1 MFPFFARLFA
11 KENFQRQSSPWQATD
26 TDIQGNAI
34 EANSALC
41 LKGAGVAERILGQ
54 QKEIFRVFLYKR
66 TSKYCIYGKN
76 TCNLFNILPISIV
89 YPSKIYVYIYLYKQ
103 VVSIYCVYLCTC
115 KTWSTGTNLTC
126 WGIFLE
132 RFTSPKLP
140 FGPILG
146 SFLLGSL
153 MRFLVERIVERFEVY
168 LTSLNPPARFYQNG
182 LRLTFQIDLPSFW
195 HQKGWMNTV
204 DGSEIRLTSWG
215 W

>member
-1 MFPFFARLFA
+1 M
-11 KENFQRQSSPWQATD
+11 
-26 TDIQGNAI
+26 
-34 EANSALC
+34 
-41 LKGAGVAERILGQ
+41 AERILGQ
-54 QKEIFRVFLYKR
+54 QKTPSECSCTKEHRNTV
-66 TSKYCIYGKN
+66 SIYGK
-76 TCNLFNILPISIV
+76 THVIYSIYCLYLQSILLNLCI
-89 YPSKIYVYIYLYKQ
+89 YIYIYKQ

-168 LTSLNPPARFYQNG
+168 LTSLNPPARFYQNS

-204 DGSEIRLTSWG
+204 DRRDIS
-215 W
+215 

>member
-1 MFPFFARLFA
+1 MFPFFARLFGRRI
-11 KENFQRQSSPWQATD
+11 QRPHLHDRRRTRTFKATQLKRIPLSACVRRVVEWQKGSWVNRKHLQSVLVQK
-26 TDIQGNAI
+26 NI
-34 EANSALC
+34 E
-41 LKGAGVAERILGQ
+41 ILYLSM
-54 QKEIFRVFLYKR
+54 E
-66 TSKYCIYGKN
+66 N
-76 TCNLFNILPISIV
+76 TCNIFNILPISIV
-89 YPSKIYVYIYLYKQ
+89 YPSQSMYIYIYIYKQ

-168 LTSLNPPARFYQNG
+168 LTSLNPPARFYQNS

-204 DGSEIRLTSWG
+204 DRRDIS
-215 W
+215 